1 MGFSEILTL
10 AAAGSA
16 VCCGPLI
23 CPSLSSLHISGRR
36 MGGPRETSCGLSAC
50 RPHWL
55 QVLASKK
62 VYMFFYGCIGIIK
75 GMQNSYLSANLTT
88 LEKRFGIKSKETA
101 VLMSGRYLTC
111 VKSRETN

>member
-36 MGGPRETSCGLSAC
+36 MGGPRETSCGLAAC

-75 GMQNSYLSANLTT
+75 VGLVFIKKHGNKKKVIFSGNAKFLFICKFDNTG
-88 LEKRFGIKSKETA
+88 EKI
-101 VLMSGRYLTC
+101 
-111 VKSRETN
+111 